1 LIAVLVDM
9 SYRIIFGFESILFCL
24 FEGFGGGGK
33 QNKMYGI

>member
-1 LIAVLVDM
+1 M

-24 FEGFGGGGK
+24 FEGRGGGGGK